1 MMEQKTLEKEFSS
14 GPSGIPVPLPILK
27 VRIEAIMILLTNTFL
42 YTFSMKV

>member
-1 MMEQKTLEKEFSS
+1 MMEQKTLEKEFC
-14 GPSGIPVPLPILK
+14 SGIPVPLPILK